1 MAPMLR
7 EERNREDSLGRLIAE
22 RGQFYPELSTR
33 VLNVPIV
40 KKDTDSKVQKFRAFK
55 KVIKISGKI
64 AKKFQ
69 NIF

>member
-40 KKDTDSKVQKFRAFK
+40 KKDTDSKVQKFRPFK
-55 KVIKISGKI
+55 KGT
-64 AKKFQ
+64 AQ
-69 NIF
+69 